1 MTSHSM
7 CDSEPVAPEIPPAN
21 RLCLNFEDSPE
32 NCAYNSPVSKTL
44 PVSPFIRRLCEDNIT
59 YLSCKSFK
67 GDNLRKHDQKNT
79 LRTSL
84 ASTVLSIVY
93 SQSLENITM
102 RPAFARRARLFAGLQ
117 RAQFPAFL
125 IALLL
130 TLTSLCVGQA
140 QRGTLVHEESIRV
153 SPSGDTAKLG
163 TVERGYELVI
173 IDSSRDWAHV
183 EAILRDPSKNPDDE
197 DDEEAQGKTITGWL
211 PAKAL
216 VGMST
221 PNGDKIVFGEAADS
235 EDEASRRRGRKDAAQ
250 DAMRLY
256 YRVYDLFPASPLAG
270 EGLYRAADIRW
281 QIERSDI
288 MTRPSAREREAYMRG
303 QINEE
308 WMKLVIKKFPG
319 TKWADL
325 AAFHLIENKLCGD
338 WQAASK
344 CPDKEADMYEKYAKE
359 HQQSPAAPQALYQAA
374 WRRSALIE
382 IYKTEANPKKAEESK
397 NRALGLAQ
405 QILSQ
410 YGQSEWANR
419 AQTLIFYVQNGVPT
433 YGNASD

>member
-1 MTSHSM
+1 MRQ
-7 CDSEPVAPEIPPAN
+7 DSA
-21 RLCLNFEDSPE
+21 E
-32 NCAYNSPVSKTL
+32 NYAYKSLVSNTL
-44 PVSPFIRRLCEDNIT
+44 AVSPFLSRLCEHKIT
-59 YLSCKSFK
+59 SSLSKSFK
-67 GDNLRKHDQKNT
+67 AGALRKHDQKNT
-79 LRTSL
+79 LRILLPS
-84 ASTVLSIVY
+84 SVLSVVY
-93 SQSLENITM
+93 AQSLENIRTGH
-102 RPAFARRARLFAGLQ
+102 RTKLPAAFFERRE
-117 RAQFPAFL
+117 RAHFL
-125 IALLL
+125 LCLLCSLL
-130 TLTSLCVGQA
+130 TLTSLCLGQA

-382 IYKTEANPKKAEESK
+382 IYKTEANPKKAEDAK
-397 NRALGLAQ
+397 NRALGLGQ

-419 AQTLIFYVQNGVPT
+419 AQTLIYFVQNGVPT

>member
-1 MTSHSM
+1 M
-7 CDSEPVAPEIPPAN
+7 
-21 RLCLNFEDSPE
+21 
-32 NCAYNSPVSKTL
+32 
-44 PVSPFIRRLCEDNIT
+44 
-59 YLSCKSFK
+59 
-67 GDNLRKHDQKNT
+67 
-79 LRTSL
+79 
-84 ASTVLSIVY
+84 LSISY
-93 SQSLENITM
+93 PQSIENIRTV
-102 RPAFARRARLFAGLQ
+102 RCSTPPIAFVERRKRTHFFVCLLCS
-117 RAQFPAFL
+117 
-125 IALLL
+125 LL
-130 TLTSLCVGQA
+130 TLTGLCLAQA

-163 TVERGYELVI
+163 TVERGFELVI

-183 EAILRDPSKNPDDE
+183 EAILRDPTKNPDDE
-197 DDEEAQGKTITGWL
+197 EDDDEAQGKTITGWL

-256 YRVYDLFPASPLAG
+256 YRVYDLFPTSPLAG

-281 QIERSDI
+281 QIERSDV

-308 WMKLVIKKFPG
+308 WMKLVIKKFPN

-325 AAFHLIENKLCGD
+325 ASFHLIENKLCGD

-382 IYKTEANPKKAEESK
+382 IYKTEANQKKVDESK

-410 YGQSEWANR
+410 YGQSDWANR
-419 AQTLIFYVQNGVPT
+419 AQTLIFYIQNGVPT
-433 YGNASD
+433 YGNASN

>member
-1 MTSHSM
+1 M
-7 CDSEPVAPEIPPAN
+7 CDSEPVAPVISPAS
-21 RLCLNFEDSPE
+21 RLSLNCEDWPE
-32 NCAYNSPVSKTL
+32 NYVCKSPVSKTL
-44 PVSPFIRRLCEDNIT
+44 TLSPFLSRLCEHHIASSSSKPFESNT
-59 YLSCKSFK
+59 LT
-67 GDNLRKHDQKNT
+67 KHDQKNT

-84 ASTVLSIVY
+84 ASTVLSILY
-93 SQSLENITM
+93 PQSLENIRTG
-102 RPAFARRARLFAGLQ
+102 RRTTPPAASFKRRE
-117 RAQFPAFL
+117 RAHFL
-125 IALLL
+125 LCLLCSLL
-130 TLTSLCVGQA
+130 TLTSLGLAQA

-197 DDEEAQGKTITGWL
+197 DDDEAQGKTITGWL

-382 IYKTEANPKKAEESK
+382 IYKTEANPKKAEDSK

>member
-1 MTSHSM
+1 M
-7 CDSEPVAPEIPPAN
+7 CDCELVAPEIPLAN
-21 RLCLNFEDSPE
+21 RLSLNRKDLAE
-32 NCAYNSPVSKTL
+32 NYACNPPVLETLHLIPFVSRLYDPKTNA
-44 PVSPFIRRLCEDNIT
+44 S
-59 YLSCKSFK
+59 SSKSFK
-67 GDNLRKHDQKNT
+67 CDTLRKRHQENI
-79 LRTSL
+79 LRTSFTR
-84 ASTVLSIVY
+84 TVFSITY
-93 SQSLENITM
+93 PQSLENITT
-102 RPAFARRARLFAGLQ
+102 RDAFERTGRRIAGRK
-117 RAQFPAFL
+117 RAHFVVSLLGSLL
-125 IALLL
+125 IL
-130 TLTSLCVGQA
+130 TTVCLAQA

-173 IDSSRDWAHV
+173 IDNSRDWAHV

-344 CPDKEADMYEKYAKE
+344 CPDREADMYEKYAKE

-382 IYKTEANPKKAEESK
+382 IYTTEANPKKAEESK

-410 YGQSEWANR
+410 YGQSDWANR

>member
-1 MTSHSM
+1 M
-7 CDSEPVAPEIPPAN
+7 CDSEPVAPEIPAS
-21 RLCLNFEDSPE
+21 RLSLMRHDSAE
-32 NCAYNSPVSKTL
+32 NYAYKSLVSKTL
-44 PVSPFIRRLCEDNIT
+44 PVSPFVRRLCGHNIA
-59 YLSCKSFK
+59 SSWSKSFRSHT
-67 GDNLRKHDQKNT
+67 LRKHDKKNT
-79 LRTSL
+79 LRTLL
-84 ASTVLSIVY
+84 ASTVLPIVY
-93 SQSLENITM
+93 AQSLENIKMGRRTTA
-102 RPAFARRARLFAGLQ
+102 PATRVGRRQ
-117 RAQFPAFL
+117 RAGFL
-125 IALLL
+125 LCLLCSVL
-130 TLTSLCVGQA
+130 TLTSLCLGQA

-382 IYKTEANPKKAEESK
+382 IYKTEANPKKAEDSK
-397 NRALGLAQ
+397 NRALGLGQ

-419 AQTLIFYVQNGVPT
+419 AQTLIYFVQNGVPT